1 LPVITRRSA
10 QQSLYRYIK
19 KLGNPVA
26 LLDGDRRLWLFFV
39 SVSVGGW
46 SGSAVNIMISQDEG
60 VTWGPARRLVASP
73 FLNLSTLVKGTPL
86 LFEDGSIALPAYHE
100 LIGVFGEL
108 LRINRAGQ
116 VIGKRRLSRGTYAL
130 QPVVVPRSSTEAV
143 GLMRYA
149 GPAPARILSVRTAD
163 GGAQW
168 SPPVKT
174 DLPNPN
180 AAISCIGLENGEL
193 LLVFN
198 NSERQRDDL
207 SLAYSANHGETWRVI
222 HSFEKETSDPGAP
235 QRELSY
241 PYLIRAGNGD
251 FHLLYTWH
259 RTHIKHVRFNEAW
272 LKQKLQ

>member
-1 LPVITRRSA
+1 MNVT
-10 QQSLYRYIK
+10 
-19 KLGNPVA
+19 V
-26 LLDGDRRLWLFFV
+26 
-39 SVSVGGW
+39 
-46 SGSAVNIMISQDEG
+46 SQDEG
-60 VTWGPARRLVASP
+60 VTWEPPRRLVASP
-73 FLNLSTLVKGTPL
+73 FFNLSTLVKGTPL

-108 LRINRAGQ
+108 LRINRGGQ
-116 VIGKRRLSRGTYAL
+116 VIGKSRLSHGTGSL
-130 QPVVVPRSSTEAV
+130 QPVVVARSSTEAIA
-143 GLMRYA
+143 LMRYS
-149 GPAPARILSVRTAD
+149 GPPPARILSVRTTD
-163 GGAQW
+163 GGIQW
-168 SPPVKT
+168 SQPVKV

-180 AAISCIGLENGEL
+180 AAISCIGMENGEL

-207 SLAYSANHGETWRVI
+207 SLAYSANNGVTWRVI

-235 QRELSY
+235 QREFSY

-259 RTHIKHVRFNEAW
+259 RRHIKHVRFNEAW